1 MGLLKTAVIFLRR
14 FIYLFLAETQETA
27 QGVKMKRGDR
37 NLYEDDLGWNDASK
51 KDARSDYSEYIFRYF
66 VEDVGLNILFYWLD
80 DRNFYAIKTENT
92 PVEFV
97 RIKPNPNWDG
107 ECELTKADSDLGPT
121 TASQGEILQTFEDPS
136 KIWSELLINGVPL
149 ETVLERSVIIEMD

>member
-1 MGLLKTAVIFLRR
+1 MDRKIL
-14 FIYLFLAETQETA
+14 
-27 QGVKMKRGDR
+27 VKNFWRVGNNGDR

-107 ECELTKADSDLGPT
+107 ECELSKADSDLGPT

-136 KIWSELLINGVPL
+136 KIWS
-149 ETVLERSVIIEMD
+149 